1 MSRHVSNRPGISI
14 SRGSVMDVR
23 PRRPQ
28 QAVENVPP
36 AMTQESRTASP
47 TPVQVS
53 SQAPIVQ
60 DPQPV
65 PVPTSLP
72 AEAAVVSPASDQ
84 LQQAEATP
92 AKKVRAGLSAELLA
106 QAESE
111 AQKQEQDK
119 QKLLAARAKNKRKG
133 PIIASVIAIIAALSL
148 IGTAVYAYLDS
159 QKKPADTNQAQRD
172 MPSEQAI
179 DAQGAAAASSEI
191 EAVEKELDAAI
202 NATDETQEIP
212 QDGLDEESLGL

>member
-1 MSRHVSNRPGISI
+1 MSRHVSNRSRTSL
-14 SRGSVMDVR
+14 SRGSVMDVQ

-28 QAVENVPP
+28 QAVVPESP
-36 AMTQESRTASP
+36 AVTKEPQPAAPATVQARPQSPAIQELQPVAT
-47 TPVQVS
+47 TPVPEVPAAD
-53 SQAPIVQ
+53 APIP
-60 DPQPV
+60 DLPQQ
-65 PVPTSLP
+65 S
-72 AEAAVVSPASDQ
+72 EAAPAQ
-84 LQQAEATP
+84 ELR
-92 AKKVRAGLSAELLA
+92 KGLSPELLA